1 MDIARNIHT
10 LELVEAEEL
19 WNLETVDRDDYICR
33 GCKTKVFP
41 ASYNKELNKKRP
53 YFTLAK
59 NTHEDG
65 CDVDGEE
72 KTIKRAKKDKV
83 GTPEGFPVPFPS
95 KLIVSDERPV
105 ASTDSIAPTG
115 SRASS
120 SSDGSNIDIAAKRH
134 HGHSVK
140 TIRSIC
146 RTFINYPNDRPT
158 LPLSIPGVPGSN
170 YLTVFKYLRGKPEA
184 FKESKRLYYAP
195 VRWAVSPV
203 IGQEYCELTLNAGEW
218 DEATKVFKGNYKAR
232 IHWGTWS
239 KARRNSLIR
248 EYEATREEAREQAQD
263 KNRKGWLFFVGTQDK
278 TNPYVLHVTDYRLI
292 CSLSAQIEWPAFKK

>member
-1 MDIARNIHT
+1 MDVARNIHT

-19 WNLETVDRDDYICR
+19 WNMETVDRNDYICR

-41 ASYNKELNKKRP
+41 ASYNKDLNKKRP

-59 NTHEDG
+59 NLHEDD

-72 KTIKRAKKDKV
+72 KTIKRAKKEQV
-83 GTPEGFPVPFPS
+83 GTPEGFPVPFPN
-95 KLIVSDERPV
+95 KLVVTDDRHV
-105 ASTDSIAPTG
+105 AAADAVAATAARS
-115 SRASS
+115 SS
-120 SSDGSNIDIAAKRH
+120 SSDSSNTGVGAKRH

-158 LPLSIPGVPGSN
+158 LPLNIPGVPGSN
-170 YLTVFKYLRGKPEA
+170 YLTVFKYLRGKPEV
-184 FKESKRLYYAP
+184 FKEGMRLYYAP
-195 VRWAVSPV
+195 VRWAAKPV

-218 DEATKVFKGNYKAR
+218 DETASAFKGNYKAR
-232 IHWGTWS
+232 IHWSDWS
-239 KARRNSLIR
+239 KARRDSLIR

-263 KNRKGWLFFVGTQDK
+263 KNRKGWLFFIGRQDEAE
-278 TNPYVLHVTDYRLI
+278 PYVLHVTDYRLI
-292 CSLSAQIEWPAFKK
+292 CSLSAQIEWPSIKK